1 MKLNFTFS
9 LQEGSSSFKVLHLSD
24 VHMDLSYKP
33 GTDSKC
39 GKPLCC
45 TNTTAMTDDPNKVAG
60 YWGNYNCDLPYWTF
74 EDMLWHIK
82 EAHGEV
88 SLVLRRNFNF
98 SLKVPLYVFFS
109 FSSVGT
115 GVHNGHWRL
124 SCS

>member
-1 MKLNFTFS
+1 
-9 LQEGSSSFKVLHLSD
+9 
-24 VHMDLSYKP
+24 MDLSYKP
-33 GTDSKC
+33 GTDAKC

-88 SLVLRRNFNF
+88 SSIAVADVLRKNFNF
-98 SLKVPLYVFFS
+98 SLNVPLLRFFFFLFCRNWS
-109 FSSVGT
+109 T
-115 GVHNGHWRL
+115 
-124 SCS
+124 

>member
-1 MKLNFTFS
+1 M
-9 LQEGSSSFKVLHLSD
+9 LHLSD

-33 GTDSKC
+33 GTDAKC

-88 SLVLRRNFNF
+88 STSICRCGCIAENFHF
-98 SLKVPLYVFFS
+98 SKKFPLLYFFPFFFS
-109 FSSVGT
+109 VGP